1 MLEIH
6 LSSHSLRSPRQLSRG
21 VTDPGMSLVASRLRV
36 LVRSLAA
43 VLLVGTFHSAQ
54 AQFSEFQIKAERIC
68 SFARFVE
75 WPSRKFVSPGSP
87 FVIGVFGTDA
97 ISDFL
102 REALQNRQI
111 KDRQVVIK
119 HIQTKEEL
127 SGCHVLFISR
137 SERDRLSSV
146 LGAVRREGVL
156 TVGETDNFLDRGGI
170 INLVN
175 IGGSIRF
182 QVNLSA
188 AKRERLTISSKLL
201 QLAIP
206 ENVDPSSSAAARYF
220 SSTSIEEE

>member
-1 MLEIH
+1 MPLVFNR
-6 LSSHSLRSPRQLSRG
+6 LSGQTR
-21 VTDPGMSLVASRLRV
+21 A
-36 LVRSLAA
+36 LAA
-43 VLLVGTFHSAQ
+43 VLLIGLLYPAR

-75 WPSRKFVSPGSP
+75 WPSRKFVSPDSP

-102 REALQNRQI
+102 REALQNRRI
-111 KDRQVVIK
+111 KDRPVVIK
-119 HIQTKEEL
+119 HILAKQEL

-137 SERDRLSSV
+137 SERDRLSPI
-146 LGAVRREGVL
+146 LGEVRREGVL

-175 IGGSIRF
+175 IGGMIRF

-188 AKRERLTISSKLL
+188 AKRERLAISSKLL

-206 ENVDPSSSAAARYF
+206 ENMDPSSPAAARYF
-220 SSTSIEEE
+220 SNTSLEE

>member
-1 MLEIH
+1 MLMA
-6 LSSHSLRSPRQLSRG
+6 P
-21 VTDPGMSLVASRLRV
+21 SRLCA
-36 LVRSLAA
+36 LARSLTV
-43 VLLVGTFHSAQ
+43 VLLFGSLSPVQ

-75 WPSRKFVSPGSP
+75 WPSRKFVSPDSP

-102 REALQNRQI
+102 REALQNRRI
-111 KDRQVVIK
+111 KDRTVVIK
-119 HIQTKEEL
+119 HILAKEEL
-127 SGCHVLFISR
+127 SGCHVLFVSR

-175 IGGSIRF
+175 IGGTIRF

-188 AKRERLTISSKLL
+188 ARRERLTISSKLL

-206 ENVDPSSSAAARYF
+206 ENLDPSSPAAARYF
-220 SSTSIEEE
+220 SSTLIEE

>member
-1 MLEIH
+1 
-6 LSSHSLRSPRQLSRG
+6 
-21 VTDPGMSLVASRLRV
+21 MSLVPPRLSG
-36 LVRSLAA
+36 LARSLVA
-43 VLLVGTFHSAQ
+43 VLLIGLLYPAR

-75 WPSRKFVSPGSP
+75 WPSRKFVSPDSP

-102 REALQNRQI
+102 REALQNRRI
-111 KDRQVVIK
+111 KDRPVVIK
-119 HIQTKEEL
+119 HIQARQEL

-137 SERDRLSSV
+137 SERERLSSI
-146 LGAVRREGVL
+146 LGEVRREGVL

-175 IGGSIRF
+175 IGGTIRF

-188 AKRERLTISSKLL
+188 AKRERLAVSSKLL

-206 ENVDPSSSAAARYF
+206 ENMDPSSPAAARYF
-220 SSTSIEEE
+220 SNTSLEE